1 MLKPGGTPIIS
12 WIPNQ
17 ITAVLNYMND
27 VINLIPSDT
36 NILDREEFNNQIT
49 KKKDLLS
56 KQLKLLHG
64 DNYNAEEVFL
74 LNKKMRLNDD

>member
-1 MLKPGGTPIIS
+1 
-12 WIPNQ
+12 
-17 ITAVLNYMND
+17 MND